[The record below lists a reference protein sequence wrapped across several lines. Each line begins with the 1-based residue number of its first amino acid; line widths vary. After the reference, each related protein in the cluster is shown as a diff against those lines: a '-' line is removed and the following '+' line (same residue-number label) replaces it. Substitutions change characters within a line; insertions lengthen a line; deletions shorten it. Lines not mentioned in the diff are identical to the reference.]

1 MSNSQKMSNPE
12 IKITILGSGTC
23 VPSLKRSSCSVLVE
37 TGTQKIILDA
47 GAGTM
52 HRLLETGNDIFD
64 ITHIVF
70 SHFHPDHTGELVPFI
85 FANKYPDKNRRKVP
99 LNLIGGKGFKDF
111 FNGIK
116 KVYGEWLEL
125 SPGIINIIELDNN
138 KADCLDFQ
146 NFRLDSIP
154 VNHRPESIAIK
165 ITSINSHSLVY
176 SGDTD
181 FTENLIT
188 LALNTDLFICES
200 ALPDNL
206 KVQGHLTPILAGKI
220 AAKAKV
226 SCLVLT
232 HFYPEC
238 DQFDIA
244 KQCRQSYNGRLVLA
258 EDLMTFELPLDPS

>member
-1 MSNSQKMSNPE
+1 MSNAQKMSNPE

-64 ITHIVF
+64 ITHLIF

-111 FNGIK
+111 FNGLK

-138 KADCLDFQ
+138 KAGILDFQ
-146 NFRLDSIP
+146 SFRIDSMP

-165 ITSINSHSLVY
+165 ITSINGHSVAY

-200 ALPDNL
+200 ALPDNF
-206 KVQGHLTPILAGKI
+206 KVPGHLTPILAGKI

-226 SCLVLT
+226 SFLVLT

-244 KQCRQSYNGRLVLA
+244 KQCRRSYNGRLVLA
-258 EDLMTFELPLDPS
+258 EDLMTFELPPDPS